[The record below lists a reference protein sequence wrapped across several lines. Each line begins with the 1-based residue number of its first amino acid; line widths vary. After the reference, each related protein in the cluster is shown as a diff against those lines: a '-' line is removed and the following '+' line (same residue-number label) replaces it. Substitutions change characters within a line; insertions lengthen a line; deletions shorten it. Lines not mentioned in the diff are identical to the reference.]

1 MCIRDRPWAC
11 SARYSCQSSASV
23 TPRRF
28 NSAWLCDQSGSV
40 RDVDDAVSGGGNNRR
55 SSSASSI
62 SSGIGQ
68 LRPAT
73 AARRTYSPT
82 AVLPIP
88 VASPTRRRLIP
99 SACVSR
105 STSRIFLIDTLSAGI
120 GHLLVARKTDQLIRL
135 STGAVSTPPS
145 PAVRNHRIDVRLPLE
160 SVAALHRI
168 PHRNHPLSKAQQ
180 NANRKKS
187 RIRVRVEHVFGAQQ
201 TSPGGRIVRTIG
213 IERAKAKIGLQNLAY
228 NIRRLVT
235 LERMATA

>member
-1 MCIRDRPWAC
+1 

-40 RDVDDAVSGGGNNRR
+40 RAAHDAVSAGGNNRR

-88 VASPTRRRLIP
+88 VASPARRRLIP
-99 SACVSR
+99 SACVRR
-105 STSRIFLIDTLSAGI
+105 STSRIFLIDTPSAAI
-120 GHLLVARKTDQLIRL
+120 GHPLVPKETDRPIRL
-135 STGAVSTPPS
+135 STGVLSTPPS
-145 PAVRNHRIDVRLPLE
+145 PAVRNHRIAVRLALE
-160 SVAALHRI
+160 TVSALHRI
-168 PHRNHPLSKAQQ
+168 PQLELVVAIDPCLHMKTADF
-180 NANRKKS
+180 
-187 RIRVRVEHVFGAQQ
+187 VRVTQGWD
-201 TSPGGRIVRTIG
+201 RTF
-213 IERAKAKIGLQNLAY
+213 
-228 NIRRLVT
+228 IRLFFH
-235 LERMATA
+235 A